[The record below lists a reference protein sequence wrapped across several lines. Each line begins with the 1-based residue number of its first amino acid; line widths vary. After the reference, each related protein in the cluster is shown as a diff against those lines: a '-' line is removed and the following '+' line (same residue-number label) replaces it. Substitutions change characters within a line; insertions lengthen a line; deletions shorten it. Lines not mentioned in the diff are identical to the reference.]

1 MTIISV
7 LYYARMSKEI
17 TPKTILYLVCSN
29 QSHRKKISKENNELI
44 CYLNTSSYQDASKCY
59 YNAILIVIIV
69 NVNYPNQ
76 LFMLVSGNRDSK
88 EQARVKFAF
97 FPKQGHSE

>member
-29 QSHRKKISKENNELI
+29 QSHRKKISKENNKLI

-59 YNAILIVIIV
+59 SKMDNTILIV
-69 NVNYPNQ
+69 NVNYTNQ

-88 EQARVKFAF
+88 EQARTKFAF
-97 FPKQGHSE
+97 FPKQGRS